1 MLSRVFFPSVSC
13 CCRCRINAVFLLLL
27 LQNSGTVRMLQQL
40 LLLQLPPILD
50 DAVILVLPPVPE
62 DAGGDAEDAEDKLK
76 TTEKGKTKH
85 KHPKQHAK

>member
-13 CCRCRINAVFLLLL
+13 INAVFLLLL

-40 LLLQLPPILD
+40 LLLLLQLPPLLH

-76 TTEKGKTKH
+76 TTEKEKH
-85 KHPKQHAK
+85 KHPKQHEK